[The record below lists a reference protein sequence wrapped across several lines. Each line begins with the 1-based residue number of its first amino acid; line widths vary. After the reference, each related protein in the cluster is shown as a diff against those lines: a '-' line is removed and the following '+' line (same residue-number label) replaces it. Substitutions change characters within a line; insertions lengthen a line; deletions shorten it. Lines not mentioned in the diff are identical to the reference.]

1 MASELNVGKVTA
13 SAVTIYNDGAN
24 SFVNNA
30 TGQLF
35 INKAGPSNCWIHG
48 PEVGLASA
56 DGTETLFR
64 ATQNGS
70 VKLYYDNAIKLETS
84 ATGLAV
90 TGAVTASSTTTVN
103 ADLVVNSTLNTPLIW
118 ANTTGTG
125 ALLTLHQSGVI
136 KVNVDNAGNLGLGVT
151 PAARL
156 HTLVSGG
163 PNEFR
168 MQAHRGDVGQNLF
181 SALYSRGSSAS
192 PGVVVNGDTVL
203 EIQPKGFDGANYHRI
218 AEVDFQVDGVP
229 GTNDMPGRIV
239 FSTTADG
246 ASAPTERMRIDSAGL
261 ATFANGIAFQSATTG
276 SGTGT
281 GYKLDSYEVGIW
293 TPVIAGG
300 SCTNLV
306 GKYTRVG
313 NKVTVTVS
321 VMSGVLSGITGTL
334 NAITG
339 LPFTVGNTRS
349 MTSSIGFINLLP
361 TGSPIGV
368 VIESSDRIDFL
379 YNNASTSWSG
389 ANFANSTGANL
400 HFSATYFV

>member
-35 INKAGPSNCWIHG
+35 INKSGPSNCWIHG

-125 ALLTLHQSGVI
+125 ALLTLHKSGAI
-136 KVNVDNAGNLGLGVT
+136 KVNVDNT
-151 PAARL
+151 
-156 HTLVSGG
+156 
-163 PNEFR
+163 
-168 MQAHRGDVGQNLF
+168 
-181 SALYSRGSSAS
+181 
-192 PGVVVNGDTVL
+192 
-203 EIQPKGFDGANYHRI
+203 
-218 AEVDFQVDGVP
+218 
-229 GTNDMPGRIV
+229 
-239 FSTTADG
+239 
-246 ASAPTERMRIDSAGL
+246 GL
-261 ATFANGIAFQSATTG
+261 ATFSAGIAFQSATTG

-379 YNNASTSWSG
+379 YNNASASWSG